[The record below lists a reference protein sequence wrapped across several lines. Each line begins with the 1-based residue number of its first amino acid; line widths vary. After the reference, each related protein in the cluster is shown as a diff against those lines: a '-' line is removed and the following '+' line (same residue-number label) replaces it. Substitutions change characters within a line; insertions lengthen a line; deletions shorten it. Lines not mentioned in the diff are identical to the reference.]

1 MDRIL
6 IPNSICLYIE
16 SRSMCRNHINVYG
29 CSLQKCILG
38 IRYIFPSLSPLKMGV
53 TLMST
58 PTLPPRKKGLLQSC
72 SQIQHCGDL
81 RFRQPGALCH
91 DTAAKKH
98 TDIMIWYAFHFNCFG
113 HNLGLEK
120 KDFWA
125 MVSIFLCCFQEILI
139 SILES
144 SRCRICVSLAFSLSA
159 CHTPKTKGLN
169 QKIRC
174 CFIQE
179 PLDLR
184 VNQAYILPCTD
195 PVKPLEAITA
205 EKQARQNLIQRTF
218 ETCTSIAHHNWGV
231 NLYWAKS
238 CQSRVFVDI
247 NGINHLV
254 KAFEALHVRIC
265 RKSFRHLNLG
275 ITSISSVHLPSR
287 ICFFK
292 DSPHFLPFG
301 ISCVSRPWQLRSHV
315 TVLEPEVKQTK
326 FVKISLPNLWKGWRK
341 HQNSHFKRRNH

>member
-1 MDRIL
+1 MSSKMDRIL
-6 IPNSICLYIE
+6 ILNCICLYIE
-16 SRSMCRNHINVYG
+16 SRSMCIETTIYIWMFFAE
-29 CSLQKCILG
+29 LY
-38 IRYIFPSLSPLKMGV
+38 IRYIYIFPSSWPLQMGV

-58 PTLPPRKKGLLQSC
+58 PTNPRKKGLLQSC

-81 RFRQPGALCH
+81 RFRQPGWCH

-98 TDIMIWYAFHFNCFG
+98 THIHFFPFFFR

-125 MVSIFLCCFQEILI
+125 MVSIFLCCLWEILI

-144 SRCRICVSLAFSLSA
+144 SRCRIGVSLVFSLSA
-159 CHTPKTKGLN
+159 CHTPKTNGLN
-169 QKIRC
+169 KKIRC
-174 CFIQE
+174 CFIKE

-218 ETCTSIAHHNWGV
+218 ETWTSIAHHNWGV

-238 CQSRVFVDI
+238 CQRSGVFVDI
-247 NGINHLV
+247 NGRNHLV
-254 KAFEALHVRIC
+254 KAFEALHVLIC

-275 ITSISSVHLPSR
+275 ITSVSSVHLPSR
-287 ICFFK
+287 VVFQGLSTF
-292 DSPHFLPFG
+292 PHLEFPVFHG
-301 ISCVSRPWQLRSHV
+301 HGSCEA
-315 TVLEPEVKQTK
+315 T
-326 FVKISLPNLWKGWRK
+326 
-341 HQNSHFKRRNH
+341 

>member
-1 MDRIL
+1 
-6 IPNSICLYIE
+6 
-16 SRSMCRNHINVYG
+16 
-29 CSLQKCILG
+29 
-38 IRYIFPSLSPLKMGV
+38 
-53 TLMST
+53 MST
-58 PTLPPRKKGLLQSC
+58 PTNPRKKGLLQSC
-72 SQIQHCGDL
+72 SQIQHRGDL
-81 RFRQPGALCH
+81 RFRQPGWCH

-98 TDIMIWYAFHFNCFG
+98 TDITIWYAFRFNFFR

-120 KDFWA
+120 DLWA
-125 MVSIFLCCFQEILI
+125 RVPIFLCCFQEILI

-144 SRCRICVSLAFSLSA
+144 SRCRICASLAFSLSA
-159 CHTPKTKGLN
+159 CHTPKTKGVN

-174 CFIQE
+174 CFIKE

-205 EKQARQNLIQRTF
+205 EKQARQNLIQRTV

-238 CQSRVFVDI
+238 CQRSGFFVDI

-254 KAFEALHVRIC
+254 KAFEALHVLIC

-275 ITSISSVHLPSR
+275 ITSVSSVHLPSHVVFSR
-287 ICFFK
+287 TLHTFSHLEF
-292 DSPHFLPFG
+292 PVFHG
-301 ISCVSRPWQLRSHV
+301 HGSCEA
-315 TVLEPEVKQTK
+315 T
-326 FVKISLPNLWKGWRK
+326 
-341 HQNSHFKRRNH
+341 

>member
-1 MDRIL
+1 M
-6 IPNSICLYIE
+6 S
-16 SRSMCRNHINVYG
+16 YG
-29 CSLQKCILG
+29 FDFLVS
-38 IRYIFPSLSPLKMGV
+38 FPG
-53 TLMST
+53 
-58 PTLPPRKKGLLQSC
+58 
-72 SQIQHCGDL
+72 
-81 RFRQPGALCH
+81 
-91 DTAAKKH
+91 
-98 TDIMIWYAFHFNCFG
+98 
-113 HNLGLEK
+113 
-120 KDFWA
+120 
-125 MVSIFLCCFQEILI
+125 ILI

-144 SRCRICVSLAFSLSA
+144 SRCRICASLAFSLSA

-195 PVKPLEAITA
+195 PVKPLKAITA

-254 KAFEALHVRIC
+254 KAFEALHVLIC

-275 ITSISSVHLPSR
+275 ITSVSSVSSPQPQLGRDISNILPSN
-287 ICFFK
+287 
-292 DSPHFLPFG
+292 HVENTLPTFSHLEFPVFHG
-301 ISCVSRPWQLRSHV
+301 HGSCEA
-315 TVLEPEVKQTK
+315 T
-326 FVKISLPNLWKGWRK
+326 
-341 HQNSHFKRRNH
+341 